1 MYKRTTSA
9 ALCALVMLCL
19 TSTTGCLTTFGPAID
34 VGLASIPIPVSPYF
48 QDQLEDQAWEQER
61 YKRVAILGPL
71 TAGGAPQGLDL
82 PSDDEIM
89 RALEK
94 ANPIE
99 GGLPFLHEVQRNNVR
114 IIVEPIAEYVDPP
127 RVIPLV
133 GPVRLHHAHYKCIIH
148 YTETTRVGWPI
159 PYTTTDEDCQEVIYL
174 DHDHFH
180 MVGNVDGGPGS
191 YY

>member
-1 MYKRTTSA
+1 MYRRTASA
-9 ALCALVMLCL
+9 AVCALVLLCL
-19 TSTTGCLTTFGPAID
+19 VSSTGCLTTFGPSID
-34 VGLASIPIPVSPYF
+34 IGLASIPIPVSPFF
-48 QDQLEDQAWEQER
+48 QDQLEDHAWEQER

-71 TAGGAPQGLDL
+71 TAGGPAKGLDP
-82 PSDDEIM
+82 PSDDEII

-94 ANPIE
+94 ANPTE
-99 GGLPFLHEVQRNNVR
+99 GGLPFLHEVQRNNVQ
-114 IIVEPIAEYVDPP
+114 IIVEPIDEFVDPI
-127 RVIPLV
+127 RVVPLV
-133 GPVRLHHAHYKCIIH
+133 GPVQLHHAHYKCIIN

-159 PYTTTDEDCQEVIYL
+159 PYTFTDEDSQEVIYL